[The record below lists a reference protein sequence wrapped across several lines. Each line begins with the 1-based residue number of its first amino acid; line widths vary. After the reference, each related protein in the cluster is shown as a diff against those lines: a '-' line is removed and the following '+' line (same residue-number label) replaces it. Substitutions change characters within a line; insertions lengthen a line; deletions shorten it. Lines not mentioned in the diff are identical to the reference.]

1 MLLNLNNTLGPF
13 LFFLALLVNNIPMS
27 GQAIY
32 PSPGEDTDPNRIYL
46 FYLHGA
52 IVQQLGEK
60 AVSVKYG
67 AYEYANIVSRFA
79 DLGYQVISE
88 VRPKDSKIKEYSSKI
103 TAEIKE
109 LISKGV
115 PSKQIVVVGASMGGY
130 ITIEAAYKL
139 NNGDIKY
146 AVLGVCSDHAQK
158 YFADKKQGLAGNFFS
173 IYETSDQA
181 GSCGSILNK
190 AKFSNNFQELAL
202 NMGNGHGFLYKPYA
216 EWINPLS
223 SWIDGR

>member
-1 MLLNLNNTLGPF
+1 
-13 LFFLALLVNNIPMS
+13 MS

-32 PSPGEDTDPNRIYL
+32 PSPGKDIDPNKIYL

-52 IVQQLGEK
+52 IVQQLGER

-67 AYEYANIVSRFA
+67 AYEYANIVNTFA

-88 VRPKDSKIKEYSSKI
+88 VRPKDSKIKQYSNKI

-109 LISKGV
+109 LVSKGV
-115 PSKQIVVVGASMGGY
+115 PSKHIVVVGASMGGY

-139 NNGDIKY
+139 NDDDIKY
-146 AVLGVCSDHAQK
+146 AVLGVCSDHAQE
-158 YFADKKQGLAGNFFS
+158 YFADKKQGLNGNFFS
-173 IYETSDQA
+173 IYETSDLA
-181 GSCGSILNK
+181 GSCRSILDK
-190 AKFSNNFQELAL
+190 ADFTNNFHELAL
-202 NMGNGHGFLYKPYA
+202 NMDNGHGFLYKPYA

-223 SWIDGR
+223 SWIDGP